1 MRDQA
6 ITVSGAADSRSPL
19 KRAAVRSSKAS
30 RDGMLERLFAF
41 AFDGLVYP
49 QIWEDPAV
57 DMAAMDIQPDHHIV
71 AITSGGCNVMSYL
84 TADPARI
91 TAVDLNIAH
100 LSLLELKLK
109 AARHLPSHSDF
120 ARFFADANSP
130 LNPELYDL
138 FIEPHLSSE
147 ARTYWSTKRQFGGRR
162 IDLFAKGFY
171 KVGLLGR
178 FISLAHAAA
187 RLYGVNPAE
196 IMSAKTLDEQRWFF
210 AEKLEPLFDKRL
222 IRWLTSSPVSLYG
235 LGIPPAQYAGLAG
248 SRHMAD
254 VLKERLGALAC
265 DHSLSDNYFA
275 RQAFGR
281 SYADPAGKAKLPPYL
296 DTGELEARCARLRR
310 RVRTAKNPVTDVLE
324 AHPEN
329 SCGPRGVCWMRKTGW
344 TRTRSTPCGPPSPMR
359 GEAGRARHFQDR
371 CGGVAAGG
379 RRSMRR
385 SWSAGAITASA
396 RGNSVPMTA
405 RPSTAAFTCTSCA
418 DVC

>member
-1 MRDQA
+1 VPETLSYQIDLNCP
-6 ITVSGAADSRSPL
+6 IGAD
-19 KRAAVRSSKAS
+19 
-30 RDGMLERLFAF
+30 
-41 AFDGLVYP
+41 
-49 QIWEDPAV
+49 
-57 DMAAMDIQPDHHIV
+57 
-71 AITSGGCNVMSYL
+71 
-84 TADPARI
+84 
-91 TAVDLNIAH
+91 DLNIAH

-296 DTGELEARCARLRR
+296 DTANWKTIRKAAD
-310 RVRTAKNPVTDVLE
+310 RVRTANKPVTDVLE

-329 SCGPRGVCWMRKTGW
+329 TVDRVVLLDAQDWMDKDQINALW
-344 TRTRSTPCGPPSPMR
+344 
-359 GEAGRARHFQDR
+359 A
-371 CGGVAAGG
+371 
-379 RRSMRR
+379 
-385 SWSAGAITASA
+385 AITHAA
-396 RGNSVPMTA
+396 KPGAHVIFR
-405 RPSTAAFTCTSCA
+405 TAATHSPLETKLEATILEHWSYHGERSRQLGTNDRSAIYGGFHIYELR
-418 DVC
+418 

>member
-138 FIEPHLSSE
+138 FIEPHLSSD

-162 IDLFAKGFY
+162 IDLFAKGFLQIRTAGP
-171 KVGLLGR
+171 VHFAGPRRCAPLWRQTGR
-178 FISLAHAAA
+178 DHVCEDTGRTTLVLCRQAGAFVRQAVDPVADVISDVAVRPRH
-187 RLYGVNPAE
+187 
-196 IMSAKTLDEQRWFF
+196 
-210 AEKLEPLFDKRL
+210 
-222 IRWLTSSPVSLYG
+222 
-235 LGIPPAQYAGLAG
+235 PPAQYAELAG
-248 SRHMAD
+248 GRHMAD

-296 DTGELEARCARLRR
+296 EPANWRTVRAAAQ
-310 RVRTAKNPVTDVLE
+310 RVRTAKNPITDVLE

-329 SCGPRGVCWMRKTGW
+329 SVDRVVLLDAQDWMDKDQINALW
-344 TRTRSTPCGPPSPMR
+344 
-359 GEAGRARHFQDR
+359 A
-371 CGGVAAGG
+371 
-379 RRSMRR
+379 
-385 SWSAGAITASA
+385 AITRAAKPGA
-396 RGNSVPMTA
+396 RVIF
-405 RPSTAAFTCTSCA
+405 RTAAVESPLEEKVDATVLERWTYHRERSRQLGANDRSAIYGGFHMYELR
-418 DVC
+418 

>member
-138 FIEPHLSSE
+138 FIEPNLSSD
-147 ARTYWSTKRQFGGRR
+147 ARAYWSTKRQLGGRR

-171 KVGLLGR
+171 KYGLLGR

-187 RLYGVNPAE
+187 RLYGVKPAE

-222 IRWLTSSPVSLYG
+222 IRWLTSSPMSLYG
-235 LGIPPAQYAGLAG
+235 LGIPPAQYAELAG
-248 SRHMAD
+248 GRHMAD

-265 DHSLSDNYFA
+265 DHTLSDNYFA

-296 DTGELEARCARLRR
+296 DTGELAHGARGCATGSHRQEPHYRCSGGSPGKQRR
-310 RVRTAKNPVTDVLE
+310 SRR
-324 AHPEN
+324 
-329 SCGPRGVCWMRKTGW
+329 VCWMRKTGW
-344 TRTRSTPCGPPSPMR
+344 TRTRSTPCGPPSRMR
-359 GEAGRARHFQDR
+359 GEAGRARHFPDR
-371 CGGVAAGG
+371 CGGLAAGG
-379 RRSMRR
+379 E
-385 SWSAGAITASA
+385 G
-396 RGNSVPMTA
+396 
-405 RPSTAAFTCTSCA
+405 
-418 DVC
+418 

>member
-1 MRDQA
+1 MQEQA
-6 ITVSGAADSRSPL
+6 ITAAGTVDGRSPL

-30 RDGMLERLFAF
+30 RDGILERLFAF

-84 TADPARI
+84 AADPARI

-109 AARHLPSHSDF
+109 ASRHLPSHEDF

-138 FIEPHLSSE
+138 FIEPNLSSD
-147 ARTYWSTKRQFGGRR
+147 ARAYWSTKRQLGGRR

-171 KVGLLGR
+171 KYGLLGR

-187 RLYGVNPAE
+187 RLYGVKPAE

-210 AEKLEPLFDKRL
+210 ADKLEPLFDKRL
-222 IRWLTSSPVSLYG
+222 IRWLTSSPMSLYG
-235 LGIPPAQYAGLAG
+235 LGIPPAQYAELAG
-248 SRHMAD
+248 GRHMAD

-296 DTGELEARCARLRR
+296 EPANWRTVRAAAQ
-310 RVRTAKNPVTDVLE
+310 RVRTAKNPITDVLE

-329 SCGPRGVCWMRKTGW
+329 SVDRVVLLDAQDWMDKDQINALW
-344 TRTRSTPCGPPSPMR
+344 
-359 GEAGRARHFQDR
+359 A
-371 CGGVAAGG
+371 
-379 RRSMRR
+379 
-385 SWSAGAITASA
+385 AITRAAKPGA
-396 RGNSVPMTA
+396 RVIF
-405 RPSTAAFTCTSCA
+405 RTAAVESPLEEKVDATVLDRWTYHRERSRQLGANDRSAIYGGFHMYELR
-418 DVC
+418 

>member
-296 DTGELEARCARLRR
+296 DTANWKTIRKAAD
-310 RVRTAKNPVTDVLE
+310 RVRTANKPVTDVLE

-329 SCGPRGVCWMRKTGW
+329 TVDRVVLLDAQDWMDKDQINALW
-344 TRTRSTPCGPPSPMR
+344 
-359 GEAGRARHFQDR
+359 A
-371 CGGVAAGG
+371 
-379 RRSMRR
+379 
-385 SWSAGAITASA
+385 AITHAA
-396 RGNSVPMTA
+396 KPGAHVIFR
-405 RPSTAAFTCTSCA
+405 TAATHSPLETKLEATILEHWSYHGERSRQLGTNDRSAIYGGFHIYELR
-418 DVC
+418 